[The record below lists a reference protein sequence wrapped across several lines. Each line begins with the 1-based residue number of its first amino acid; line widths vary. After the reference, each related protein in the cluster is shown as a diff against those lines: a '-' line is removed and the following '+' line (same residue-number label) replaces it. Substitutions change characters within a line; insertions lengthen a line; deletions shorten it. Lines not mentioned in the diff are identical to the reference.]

1 MTSEPDGKAARRPPT
16 IDLTATDVER
26 PASASRLK
34 SHAIGAAFGALAT
47 AAIVAGLW
55 FAGIAPERQAVPL
68 GGAAPAAGLGDEVA
82 ARLDKIEGA
91 IKAQRQETTAITP
104 AVPPA
109 SDNRMAEA

>member
-82 ARLDKIEGA
+82 ARLGRYRFYGHSNVLFTGSICQ
-91 IKAQRQETTAITP
+91 IR
-104 AVPPA
+104 PPQG
-109 SDNRMAEA
+109 RL